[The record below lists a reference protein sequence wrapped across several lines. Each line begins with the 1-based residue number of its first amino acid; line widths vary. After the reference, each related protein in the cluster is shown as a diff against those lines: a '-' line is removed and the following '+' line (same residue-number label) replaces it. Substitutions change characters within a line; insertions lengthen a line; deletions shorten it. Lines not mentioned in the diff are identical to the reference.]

1 MRSRNLVLSL
11 VVASLAGFAA
21 IGSAQTAAPSTAV
34 NPKIPRLS
42 DVQGTK
48 APAWLAGLVKGGYV
62 VFFRHGATDWNQ
74 RDTDYSNFDNRDGQ
88 RNLSDVGKAEAASI
102 GKAFQ
107 DLGIPHDSVF
117 VSPMFRCRD
126 TADLAFGHGEVR
138 MALFGKVPQSPGT
151 MTESA
156 AKRAAYRAERIGML
170 SDRPAAGQN
179 TILVGQQDPMI
190 PVIPGLHRDEL
201 RESDALVIK
210 PLGKGQFKI
219 LALVTV
225 ADWARL
231 ASEAKAH

>member
-1 MRSRNLVLSL
+1 MLSRNLVLSF
-11 VVASLAGFAA
+11 VVASLAGFTAV
-21 IGSAQTAAPSTAV
+21 GSAQTTAV

-48 APAWLAGLVKGGYV
+48 APLWLAGLQKGGYV
-62 VFFRHGATDWNQ
+62 VFFRHASTDWNQ
-74 RDTDYSNFDNRDGQ
+74 RDTDYSNFENRDGQ

-107 DLGIPHDSVF
+107 DLGIPHDSVY
-117 VSPMFRCRD
+117 VSPMYRCRD
-126 TADLAFGHGEVR
+126 TADLAFGHGEVTQ
-138 MALFGKVPQSPGT
+138 ALFGKVPQSPGT
-151 MTESA
+151 MTQTAE
-156 AKRAAYRAERIGML
+156 KRASYRAERIRLL
-170 SDRPAAGQN
+170 SAAPAKGQN
-179 TILVGQQDPMI
+179 RILVGQQDPMI

-210 PLGKGQFKI
+210 PLGKGQFKV

-231 ASEAKAH
+231 AAAAKGH